1 MRYLF
6 GFLCLCTLGVV
17 PLGGC
22 GDQTTINIYVG
33 TGGVS
38 GNDGGG
44 CEMDVCP
51 CTEQG
56 IRDAIA
62 KGGGPYTF
70 TCEGPTT
77 VVTEAE
83 ITINNDVILDGE
95 GNFTVDGNDNHPV
108 FSVAVGVTAE
118 LRGFAVTR
126 GLESG
131 ILNNGTLTI
140 SNSVVSDSGG
150 GFKGGG
156 ILNVGGA
163 TMMITNTTVSGNR
176 AGDPGGGV
184 ANDPG
189 ATMTITNSTVTG
201 NTASEGGGVHNWGTL
216 TMTGVVVSANSV
228 SPGASEGEGG
238 GVANWGTLVLTN
250 STLSGNDATAGGG
263 GIYNSADGGG
273 GTLVLVN
280 STVSGN
286 SSGSGADGIFTN
298 GGSVALT
305 NSIVDDD
312 CDGDI
317 TSNGYNIESPGNT
330 CGFDQVGDQASVSA
344 VQLDLGPLADN
355 GGLTETHALLPGS
368 VAINQIPEAA
378 CEVDT
383 DQRGVTRP
391 QGPACDVGA
400 FEVQP

>member
-1 MRYLF
+1 
-6 GFLCLCTLGVV
+6 
-17 PLGGC
+17 
-22 GDQTTINIYVG
+22 
-33 TGGVS
+33 
-38 GNDGGG
+38 
-44 CEMDVCP
+44 
-51 CTEQG
+51 
-56 IRDAIA
+56 
-62 KGGGPYTF
+62 
-70 TCEGPTT
+70 
-77 VVTEAE
+77 VVTQAE
-83 ITINNDVILDGE
+83 IEIDNDVILDGE
-95 GNFTVDGNDNHPV
+95 GNLTVDGNEDHHV
-108 FSVAVGVTAE
+108 LSVAEGVTAE
-118 LRGFAVTR
+118 VRGFAVTR
-126 GLESG
+126 GESG
-131 ILNNGTLTI
+131 ILNNG
-140 SNSVVSDSGG
+140 
-150 GFKGGG
+150 
-156 ILNVGGA
+156 

-176 AGDPGGGV
+176 AGDAGGGV

-228 SPGASEGEGG
+228 SRGSSLGEGG

-317 TSNGYNIESPGNT
+317 TSNGYNLESPGST
-330 CGFDQVGDQASVSA
+330 CGFDQTGDQSGVSA
-344 VQLDLGPLADN
+344 VLLDLQPLANN
-355 GGLTETHALLPGS
+355 GGPTQTHAITTDS
-368 VAINQIPEAA
+368 AA
-378 CEVDT
+378 FNAGTCEVDE

-400 FEVQP
+400 FELEQ